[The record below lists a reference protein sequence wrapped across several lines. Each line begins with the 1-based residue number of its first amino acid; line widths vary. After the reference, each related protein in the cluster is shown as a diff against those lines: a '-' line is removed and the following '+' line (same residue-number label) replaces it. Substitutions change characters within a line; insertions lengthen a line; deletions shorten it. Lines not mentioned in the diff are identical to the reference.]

1 MEPMCAVCET
11 NEKKYKCKTCEVPYC
26 SLPCYKKHQES
37 PCEPR
42 INDRPSNDLRK
53 SAREPL
59 FATADTVDPEKLE
72 QLRNSEALKNLL
84 YNPHLRKLLEE
95 IDSAPNGMKAIRV
108 GMMEPLF
115 VEFADE
121 CMKLVEPPTGTNN
134 ETT

>member
-1 MEPMCAVCET
+1 MRCET
-11 NEKKYKCKTCEVPYC
+11 NEKKYKCKICEVPYC
-26 SLPCYKKHQES
+26 SLPCYKIHQES
-37 PCEPR
+37 PCVPR
-42 INDRPSNDLRK
+42 INDQPANDLRK

-121 CMKLVEPPTGTNN
+121 CMKLVEPPMGTNN